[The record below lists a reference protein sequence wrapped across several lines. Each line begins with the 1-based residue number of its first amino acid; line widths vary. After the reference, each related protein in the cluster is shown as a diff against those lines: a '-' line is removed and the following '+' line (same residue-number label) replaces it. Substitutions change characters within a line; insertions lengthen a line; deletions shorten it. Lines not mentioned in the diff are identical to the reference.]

1 MLSSLLKVQQVLV
14 YCRAADNVDVVSA
27 QERPYHSDSTASRPL
42 CEVKHC
48 RARLVL
54 RWGTT
59 LESRVLFFCRNQP
72 PNPTHSMALF
82 LFAQCCTHPQT
93 TDYVSIHAK
102 NCSDDTANHAQ
113 PMVPAKENGAIRT
126 YKLCL
131 QDQDQDQDL
140 KRITHTTD
148 TMTTNNQQP
157 NAPFSEDKTQPSQV
171 HANPTN
177 LHQWN
182 LHLRFGI
189 QRCITFS
196 LLQNTTQLSHSFS
209 L

>member
-1 MLSSLLKVQQVLV
+1 
-14 YCRAADNVDVVSA
+14 VDVA
-27 QERPYHSDSTASRPL
+27 CDQERPYHSDSTASRPL

-59 LESRVLFFCRNQP
+59 LESRVLFFCRNQQ

-82 LFAQCCTHPQT
+82 LFAQCCPTHKLQT
-93 TDYVSIHAK
+93 TYPCEK
-102 NCSDDTANHAQ
+102 LRNDTANHAQ
-113 PMVPAKENGAIRT
+113 PMAPAKENGAIRT

-131 QDQDQDQDL
+131 QDQDQDL

-148 TMTTNNQQP
+148 TMTTNNNNNQTHRSQ
-157 NAPFSEDKTQPSQV
+157 KTKHSQV
-171 HANPTN
+171 KCMQTPPTCVN
-177 LHQWN
+177 GTCIYDLEFSDA
-182 LHLRFGI
+182 LR
-189 QRCITFS
+189 TFS